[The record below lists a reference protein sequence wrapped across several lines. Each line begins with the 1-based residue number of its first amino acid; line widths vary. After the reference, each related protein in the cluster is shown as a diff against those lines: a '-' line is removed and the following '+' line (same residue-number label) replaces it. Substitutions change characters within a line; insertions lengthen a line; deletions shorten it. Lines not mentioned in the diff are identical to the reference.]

1 MRVTRRNQPSVWTF
15 QSNWNTSHTHTQH
28 FGAAFK
34 YSPKS
39 SPTRISSYLPT
50 NASLVLDTK
59 VKTHSLTWS
68 CWSPLHSTWLEA
80 DPGGKITLFNAY
92 YIDLLRNSC
101 NLDGIEMNSGNTH
114 HPNPGLLAAGL
125 WLHYAW
131 SRRLI
136 DSTFIWGTPN
146 TPTPLLEGLYARYC
160 QVTEKIPWPH
170 FSHPFLI
177 SILFL

>member
-39 SPTRISSYLPT
+39 SPIRISSYLPT
-50 NASLVLDTK
+50 NASLILDTK

-101 NLDGIEMNSGNTH
+101 NLDGIEMNSGNT
-114 HPNPGLLAAGL
+114 PPKPWSAGCWPVASL
-125 WLHYAW
+125 
-131 SRRLI
+131 RL
-136 DSTFIWGTPN
+136 
-146 TPTPLLEGLYARYC
+146 
-160 QVTEKIPWPH
+160 VTEAYRQHLHLGDSKHPH
-170 FSHPFLI
+170 PSARRTLC
-177 SILFL
+177 